1 MNELIKTDTSIQID
15 YTPSTIEIKNEAELE
30 TLVENTVNHYKS
42 LTFSEGNIQ
51 GAKDARSSLNNII
64 KLLEEKRKEVK
75 NGYSE
80 PLKVFEAK
88 IKAFVDQMETAKE
101 GISQSLEKFETK
113 ERDSRS
119 QKVKEKIEDLCNAL
133 GVDPSE
139 IEIPDRWTNKG
150 AFTAAKGELTKAISK
165 EITDTIN
172 EIVTKKQT
180 LAANKQAVESY
191 AQAVGLDPFSWV
203 RWIDQGHELQEVFDQ
218 INQVVAEQKEKLA
231 KAAAIIEKVEKQEH
245 VSSVPIDRETGETQ
259 EEPVLEKEVPAQ
271 LNTVTLKLRGSEELF
286 KFLNQT
292 IVQLGIE
299 IVEVIE

>member
-30 TLVENTVNHYKS
+30 ALVKNTANHYKS
-42 LTFSEGNIQ
+42 LTFSEGDIQ

-80 PLKVFEAK
+80 PLKAFEAK
-88 IKAFVDQMETAKE
+88 IKIFVNQMEAAKE

-113 ERDSRS
+113 ERDSRL
-119 QKVKEKIEDLCNAL
+119 QKVKEKIDELCNAL

-150 AFTAAKGELTKAISK
+150 AFTATKGELTKSISK
-165 EITDTIN
+165 EITDAIN
-172 EIVTKKQT
+172 EIVSKKQT
-180 LAANKQAVESY
+180 IAANKQAVESY
-191 AQAVGLDPFSWV
+191 AQAVGLDPFAWV

-218 INQVVAEQKEKLA
+218 INQVITERQEKLA
-231 KAAAIIEKVEKQEH
+231 QAASILAKVEQQEH
-245 VSSVPIDRETGETQ
+245 VPSVPVDPETGEIQ
-259 EEPVLEKEVPAQ
+259 QDKPVEGKK
-271 LNTVTLKLRGSEELF
+271 TGKIVTLKLRGTDDQFFL
-286 KFLNQT
+286 LNQS
-292 IVQLGIE
+292 IVELGIE
-299 IVEVIE
+299 VITATE

>member
-30 TLVENTVNHYKS
+30 ALVENTVNHYNS
-42 LTFSEGNIQ
+42 LTFSEGDIQ
-51 GAKDARSSLNNII
+51 GAKDARLSLNNII
-64 KLLEEKRKEVK
+64 KLLEDKRKEVK

-80 PLKVFEAK
+80 PLKSFEAK
-88 IKAFVDQMETAKE
+88 IKKFVDQMEAAKE
-101 GISQSLEKFETK
+101 GISQSLDKFESK

-119 QKVKEKIEDLCNAL
+119 QKVKAKIDDLCNAL
-133 GVDPSE
+133 GIDPSE

-172 EIVTKKQT
+172 EIVSKKQT

-245 VSSVPIDRETGETQ
+245 VPSVPIDRETGEIQ
-259 EEPVLEKEVPAQ
+259 EEPALEKEVPTQ
-271 LNTVTLKLRGSEELF
+271 LNTVTLKLRGSEEQF

>member
-1 MNELIKTDTSIQID
+1 MNELIKTDTTIQID

-30 TLVENTVNHYKS
+30 ALVENTANHYKS
-42 LTFSEGNIQ
+42 LTFSEGDIQ

-80 PLKVFEAK
+80 PLKAFEAK

-101 GISQSLEKFETK
+101 GISQSLEKFENK
-113 ERDSRS
+113 ERDSRL

-172 EIVTKKQT
+172 EIVSKKQT

-245 VSSVPIDRETGETQ
+245 VPSVPIDQETVEII
-259 EEPVLEKEVPAQ
+259 EEPTQEKEVSEQ
-271 LNTVTLKLRGSEELF
+271 GNVVTLKLKGSDEQFSL
-286 KFLNQT
+286 LNQS

-299 IVEVIE
+299 VVDVIE

>member
-1 MNELIKTDTSIQID
+1 MNELIKTDTTIQID

-30 TLVENTVNHYKS
+30 ALVENTANHYKS
-42 LTFSEGNIQ
+42 LTFSEGDIQ

-80 PLKVFEAK
+80 PLKAFEAK
-88 IKAFVDQMETAKE
+88 IKTFVNQMEAAKE
-101 GISQSLEKFETK
+101 GISQSLEKFENK
-113 ERDSRS
+113 ERDSRL

-172 EIVTKKQT
+172 EIVSKKQT

-203 RWIDQGHELQEVFDQ
+203 RWIDQGHKLQEVFDQ

-231 KAAAIIEKVEKQEH
+231 KAAAIIEKVEKKEP
-245 VSSVPIDRETGETQ
+245 VPSVPIDRETGEIIEEHTQ
-259 EEPVLEKEVPAQ
+259 EKEVSDQ
-271 LNTVTLKLRGSEELF
+271 GNVVMLKLKGSEEQFSL
-286 KFLNQT
+286 LNQS

-299 IVEVIE
+299 VVDVIE

>member
-1 MNELIKTDTSIQID
+1 MNELNKTDTSIQID

-30 TLVENTVNHYKS
+30 ALVENTANHYKS
-42 LTFSEGNIQ
+42 LTFSEGDIQ

-80 PLKVFEAK
+80 PLKAFEAK

-139 IEIPDRWTNKG
+139 IEILDRWTNKG

-165 EITDTIN
+165 EITDAIN
-172 EIVTKKQT
+172 EIVSKKQT

-231 KAAAIIEKVEKQEH
+231 KAAAIIEKVEKKEP
-245 VSSVPIDRETGETQ
+245 VPSVPIDPETGEIQ
-259 EEPVLEKEVPAQ
+259 EEPAQEKEVSAIGKV
-271 LNTVTLKLRGSEELF
+271 VTLKLKGSDEQF
-286 KFLNQT
+286 KLLNKS
-292 IVQLGIE
+292 IVQLRIE
-299 IVEVIE
+299 IVEVTE

>member
-1 MNELIKTDTSIQID
+1 MNELIKTDTTIQID

-30 TLVENTVNHYKS
+30 ALVENTANHYKS
-42 LTFSEGNIQ
+42 LTFSEGDIQ

-80 PLKVFEAK
+80 PLKAFEAK
-88 IKAFVDQMETAKE
+88 IKTFVNQMEAAKE
-101 GISQSLEKFETK
+101 GISQSLEKFENK
-113 ERDSRS
+113 ERDSRL

-172 EIVTKKQT
+172 EIVSKKQT

-203 RWIDQGHELQEVFDQ
+203 RWIDQGYELQEVFDQ

-231 KAAAIIEKVEKQEH
+231 KASAIIENVEKKEP
-245 VSSVPIDRETGETQ
+245 VPSVPIDRETGEII
-259 EEPVLEKEVPAQ
+259 EEPTQEKEVSDQ
-271 LNTVTLKLRGSEELF
+271 GNVVTLKLKGSEKQFSL
-286 KFLNQT
+286 LNQS

-299 IVEVIE
+299 VVDVIE

>member
-1 MNELIKTDTSIQID
+1 MNVLIKTDTTIQID

-30 TLVENTVNHYKS
+30 ALVENTANHYNS
-42 LTFSEGNIQ
+42 LTFSEGDIQ
-51 GAKDARSSLNNII
+51 GAKDAQSSLNKII

-75 NGYSE
+75 KGYSE
-80 PLKVFEAK
+80 PLKAFEAK
-88 IKAFVDQMETAKE
+88 IKNFVDQMEAAKE
-101 GISQSLEKFETK
+101 GISQSLEQFESS
-113 ERDSRS
+113 ERDSRLK
-119 QKVKEKIEDLCNAL
+119 KVRVKIDDLCNAL
-133 GVDPSE
+133 GVDSSE

-172 EIVTKKQT
+172 EIVSKKQT
-180 LAANKQAVESY
+180 LAANKKAVESY

-245 VSSVPIDRETGETQ
+245 VPSVPIDQETGEIIEGPTQ
-259 EEPVLEKEVPAQ
+259 EKEVSEQ
-271 LNTVTLKLRGSEELF
+271 GNVVTLKLKGSEEQFSL
-286 KFLNQT
+286 LNQS

-299 IVEVIE
+299 VVDVIE

>member
-1 MNELIKTDTSIQID
+1 MNELIKTDTTIQID

-30 TLVENTVNHYKS
+30 ALVENTANHYKS
-42 LTFSEGNIQ
+42 LTFSEGDIQ

-80 PLKVFEAK
+80 PLKAFEAK
-88 IKAFVDQMETAKE
+88 IKTFVNQMEAAKE
-101 GISQSLEKFETK
+101 GISQSLEKFENK
-113 ERDSRS
+113 ERDSRL

-172 EIVTKKQT
+172 EIVSKKQT

-203 RWIDQGHELQEVFDQ
+203 RWIDQGHKLQEVFDQ

-231 KAAAIIEKVEKQEH
+231 KAAIIEKVEKKEP
-245 VSSVPIDRETGETQ
+245 VPSVPIDRETGEIIEEHTQ
-259 EEPVLEKEVPAQ
+259 EKEVSDQ
-271 LNTVTLKLRGSEELF
+271 GNVVTLKLKGSEEQFSL
-286 KFLNQT
+286 LNQS

-299 IVEVIE
+299 VVDVIE

>member
-1 MNELIKTDTSIQID
+1 MNELIKTDTTIQID

-30 TLVENTVNHYKS
+30 ALVENTANHYKS
-42 LTFSEGNIQ
+42 LTFSEGDIQ
-51 GAKDARSSLNNII
+51 GAKDARLSLNNII

-80 PLKVFEAK
+80 PLKAFEAK
-88 IKAFVDQMETAKE
+88 IKTFVNQMEAAKE
-101 GISQSLEKFETK
+101 GISQSLEKFENK
-113 ERDSRS
+113 ERDSRL

-172 EIVTKKQT
+172 EIVSKKQT

-203 RWIDQGHELQEVFDQ
+203 RWIDQGYELQEVFDQ

-231 KAAAIIEKVEKQEH
+231 KASAIIENVEKKEP
-245 VSSVPIDRETGETQ
+245 VPSVPIDRETGEII
-259 EEPVLEKEVPAQ
+259 EEPTQEKEVSDQ
-271 LNTVTLKLRGSEELF
+271 GNVVTLKLKGSEEQFSL
-286 KFLNQT
+286 LNQS

-299 IVEVIE
+299 VVDVIE